1 MACLRM
7 TLLRPRPGATADVQA
22 LLEELDA
29 SLAGSEG
36 LLLSFV
42 TGVES
47 NRLGRVSFWQSKD
60 AANREATR
68 DHVLSLRSRLRFLSA
83 ETQEVLMEV
92 KSGHVTADLDSIL
105 AGGLDSHHRLGAGGA
120 RGGLSDNT
128 TPFRTSIE
136 GNGTRG
142 RGLEGRHLGT

>member
-1 MACLRM
+1 VACLRM

-47 NRLGRVSFWQSKD
+47 NRLGRIAFWHSKE

-68 DHVLSLRSRLRFLSA
+68 DHVLALRSRLRILSLD
-83 ETQEVLMEV
+83 TQEVLMEV
-92 KSGHVTADLDSIL
+92 KSGHVPPELASMLAGYADLDEPEV
-105 AGGLDSHHRLGAGGA
+105 A
-120 RGGLSDNT
+120 
-128 TPFRTSIE
+128 
-136 GNGTRG
+136 
-142 RGLEGRHLGT
+142 